1 MITYSKQTL
10 EEISGKIGI
19 SRTTIYNVLN
29 HKAHVSE
36 ATRKRVLDA
45 LDQFH
50 YTPNYNARN
59 LAINKKYSIALIK
72 YESPNA
78 PYFSPAIERG
88 IEKAAA
94 DFGDNGLDLSVY
106 TADSLFPKKQ
116 LQYIRDAF
124 ENGIRSFIIAAAEP
138 SYIRDEITSLKKQG
152 CSVIVLS
159 KPVPDVPFDTFIGID
174 DYKSGVLA
182 GGLLGKMLCAGGNLQ
197 ILLGER
203 SYSST
208 DSMQARLSGF
218 TDTIQTEYRDIHI
231 LPPLEKLHDRESIF
245 SSLDNLLQSHSVQ
258 GIYDL
263 SYHPELVAQY
273 IKEHES
279 FTPRLVVMDLFP
291 EITASIRDG
300 TIDAVIFQN
309 LEAQAYQACSLLFY
323 EMCYGRSIEKK
334 CFYQKLEIV
343 MKGNLEY
350 FSPEQGTGSG
360 SES

>member
-36 ATRKRVLDA
+36 ATRKKVLDA

-88 IEKAAA
+88 IKKAAA
-94 DFGDNGLDLSVY
+94 DFGDNGLDISVY

-124 ENGIRSFIIAAAEP
+124 QNGIRSFIIAAAEP
-138 SYIRDEITSLKKQG
+138 ACIRDEITNLKEQG
-152 CSVIVLS
+152 CSVVVLS
-159 KPVPDVPFDTFIGID
+159 KPVPDAGFDAFIGID
-174 DYKSGVLA
+174 DYKSGSLA
-182 GGLLGKMLCAGGNLQ
+182 GGLLGKMLGAGGNLQ
-197 ILLGER
+197 ILMGER

-208 DSMQARLSGF
+208 DSLQARLSGF
-218 TDTIQTEYRDIHI
+218 TDTILAEYPGIHI
-231 LPPLEKLHDRESIF
+231 LPTLEKLHDRESIF
-245 SSLDNLLQSHSVQ
+245 SSLDNLLQAHSVQ

-263 SYHPELVAQY
+263 TYHPELVAEY
-273 IKEHES
+273 IREHETFS
-279 FTPRLVVMDLFP
+279 PRLVVVDLFP
-291 EITASIRDG
+291 EVISSIRDG
-300 TIDAVIFQN
+300 IIDAVIFQN
-309 LEAQAYQACSLLFY
+309 IEAQAYHACSLLFY
-323 EMCYGRSIEKK
+323 KMCYGKNIEKK
-334 CFYQKLEIV
+334 YFYQKLEIV

-350 FSPEQGTGSG
+350 FIPEQGRDAPVL
-360 SES
+360 